1 MPQVVIHWSS
11 KPIEFVGRVGMI
23 QISSSFAG
31 AKNNPHVWHLLAEW
45 LCVLFLSC
53 VFLCACLLDYVSCR
67 CQCLFLLMPIF
78 ERQELSFHNNM
89 NVSSVFGPSV
99 ISRLYYVSHVCK
111 CCLQKS
117 ELVCIGLVFVRLKQ
131 NRLQ

>member
-45 LCVLFLSC
+45 LWLRTGGVPFLVPSNLLGFVFELRVFVCLF
-53 VFLCACLLDYVSCR
+53 VCLLVCWIMSHADVNAC
-67 CQCLFLLMPIF
+67 
-78 ERQELSFHNNM
+78 SF
-89 NVSSVFGPSV
+89 
-99 ISRLYYVSHVCK
+99 
-111 CCLQKS
+111 
-117 ELVCIGLVFVRLKQ
+117 
-131 NRLQ
+131 